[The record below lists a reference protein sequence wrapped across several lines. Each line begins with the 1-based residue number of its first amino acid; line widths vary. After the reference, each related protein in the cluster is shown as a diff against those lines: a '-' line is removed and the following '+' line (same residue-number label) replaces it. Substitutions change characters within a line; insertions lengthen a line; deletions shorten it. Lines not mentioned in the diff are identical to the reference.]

1 MGEILAIGSASD
13 IAKVIHYQ
21 TLDYTYT
28 FPTAAKVSG
37 DCTY

>member
-21 TLDYTYT
+21 TSDYTYT